1 MKIVEWTDG
10 KGYRHK
16 SKIRDNDPDSM
27 AMKGIP
33 CDPPNIDSLDW
44 EEMKRELHNNMLDLN
59 LTSWENVVKSNNGIV
74 TVIQRTFKR
83 PLVNLYKRELRD
95 GGK

>member
-1 MKIVEWTDG
+1 MRTVEWIDD
-10 KGYRHK
+10 KGYKHK
-16 SKIRDNDPDSM
+16 STLRDNDPDSM

-33 CDPPNIDSLDW
+33 CDPPDLDMLDW
-44 EEMKRELHNNMLDLN
+44 DGLKRELHNHLMDM
-59 LTSWENVVKSNNGIV
+59 GIV
-74 TVIQRTFKR
+74 TWNDVARTNGIMSAINRTFKR